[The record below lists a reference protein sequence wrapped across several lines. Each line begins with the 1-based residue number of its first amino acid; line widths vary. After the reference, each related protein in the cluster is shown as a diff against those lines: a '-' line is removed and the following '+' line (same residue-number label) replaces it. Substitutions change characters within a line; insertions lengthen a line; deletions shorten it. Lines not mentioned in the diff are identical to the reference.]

1 MNIIQIQDRLK
12 GMPRSAIIDYVKNPT
27 GDVPTYLA
35 LGELNRR
42 KEADEKFQANQ
53 EQPATVAEQ
62 IVSENIPQGIGN
74 MIAQSQP
81 AAPTSGIGV
90 PQTQPQEEIN
100 PEMLASA
107 GVGALPAG
115 TMELAEGGII
125 AFDRGGRIEEA
136 ERRKRRDRTKYN
148 PRTRT
153 GQALNVTDEGKIQK
167 SLGSVKDK
175 IKQTGSKIKSAT
187 SKPGMIDRALVGTG
201 KGIVSGTKKLA
212 GAGLAGLKNNPLATR
227 LGTYGV
233 LGYEGIDAGRDALS
247 YAGIVDTPYERGLKG
262 EEYDMPN
269 PFGIT
274 SAINYLTGKSGE
286 MEKLQDQ
293 LARNE
298 AMQAEAEESMKKS
311 KAILQA
317 PPVEVTP
324 PPKTEA
330 DYRQDFFDALGE
342 DTGRKEMKE
351 RMAELD
357 EKTQRREKDAPW
369 MALIDAGLN
378 SAAGSSPFAIQNM
391 AVGLAA
397 GLKSYGA
404 EQEAIQEIEERRL
417 ALQDQISTAERAEK
431 VAAIEYGMQSKQA
444 ADAAAATAALAEQ
457 EYALKL
463 AELNLK
469 QVENMN
475 EQQVEGL
482 KILSDQ
488 GILRTIDTQLEENG
502 LVPGMPTYE
511 TERTKL
517 INSQLRSLGITP
529 MGGMNDGFDLVT

>member
-153 GQALNVTDEGKIQK
+153 GQALNVTDEGKVQK

-201 KGIVSGTKKLA
+201 KGIVSGAKKLT
-212 GAGLAGLKNNPLATR
+212 GAGLAGLKNNPITTR
-227 LGTYGV
+227 ALMYPALGMSVYDTAKMFSEDQ
-233 LGYEGIDAGRDALS
+233 YEKGR
-247 YAGIVDTPYERGLKG
+247 RG
-262 EEYDMPN
+262 EEFEGPMGM
-269 PFGIT
+269 GIF
-274 SAINYLTGKSGE
+274 SALRGQNKE

-369 MALIDAGLN
+369 MALIDAGLS